1 MLHATTDTVARH
13 AAALLHQAYGT
24 TPPTGDLLTT
34 VACLQRALTVV
45 EGATVARARALH
57 ETHATVAAHLSVS
70 ADHVRKKY
78 DKKHLDRVLAPYTD
92 PWNPTP
98 VFAATDSEGPPGQEP
113 SLPRA
118 QECSERRAADRLR
131 AALSHTMRRSAASQR
146 AVAEAIRRHP
156 SYVSRL
162 LSGEKPLHWP
172 HLRDFARVL
181 GIAECLLLPLY
192 NVAAGIEPPPETDP
206 VACLRDYL
214 AGLLLSCGHTPHPLG
229 DALAP
234 TAVREALHGPGVP
247 DWAVHSNSPPP
258 CSACPATCAPSGR
271 PPTTTPSPRHAPR
284 RPRGCTPS
292 TSAETAMT
300 SRTLAATAAAF
311 HAFYDHNH
319 FAHRDYAGALLPTD
333 EAHILVT
340 HVFTLL
346 ATDWPRVIGRPNPA
360 AFAWDLFTHHI
371 ALRTGTP
378 RTPAQDPALLYDTL
392 HHSINTIA
400 TLTGTEPTLVG
411 TLITATRR

>member
-1 MLHATTDTVARH
+1 MSVRPPAPRSCQDCGTPLEPEPARSGRPAARCAHCRTRTPAQRQKEEEDRQTRAFCEDVLHAATDTVARH

-24 TPPTGDLLTT
+24 TAPTGDLLTT

-45 EGATVARARALH
+45 EAATVARARALH

-78 DKKHLDRVLAPYTD
+78 DKKHLDRVLAPYMD

-172 HLRDFARVL
+172 HVRDFARVL
-181 GIAECLLLPLY
+181 GIAERLLLPLY

-206 VACLRDYL
+206 VAYLRDYL
-214 AGLLLSCGHTPHPLG
+214 AGLLLSCGHTPHTLG
-229 DALAP
+229 DALASTVHP

-247 DWAVHSNSPPP
+247 DWAVHKQLAAALFSL
-258 CSACPATCAPSGR
+258 PSDMR
-271 PPTTTPSPRHAPR
+271 PLWQAAHHHAVAQARTSTPSPLR
-284 RPRGCTPS
+284 
-292 TSAETAMT
+292 AE
-300 SRTLAATAAAF
+300 
-311 HAFYDHNH
+311 H
-319 FAHRDYAGALLPTD
+319 FG
-333 EAHILVT
+333 
-340 HVFTLL
+340 
-346 ATDWPRVIGRPNPA
+346 
-360 AFAWDLFTHHI
+360 
-371 ALRTGTP
+371 
-378 RTPAQDPALLYDTL
+378 
-392 HHSINTIA
+392 
-400 TLTGTEPTLVG
+400 
-411 TLITATRR
+411 